1 MDMTPEFIMLA
12 FTLILAIVQI
22 GWAASA
28 RTAELGLKWNAGAR
42 DGETAPPGR
51 LAGRL
56 IRAQA
61 NLFETLPIFAA
72 AVIMAHIAGKDGPL
86 TFNGLD
92 IHLTFVGAHLYFFGR
107 LVYLPLYAFG
117 TPYVRTLAWLVAFAG
132 LVMVIVA
139 LFV

>member
-1 MDMTPEFIMLA
+1 MDMTPEFIALA
-12 FTLILAIVQI
+12 AVLILAIVQI
-22 GWAASA
+22 FWAASA
-28 RTAELGLKWNAGAR
+28 RTAERGLKWNAGAR
-42 DGETAPPGR
+42 DEDVPPPGK

-56 IRAQA
+56 DRAQA

-72 AVIMAHIAGKDGPL
+72 AVIMAHIAGKDGTML
-86 TFNGLD
+86 TL
-92 IHLTFVGAHLYFFGR
+92 VGTHLYFFGR
-107 LVYLPLYAFG
+107 LIYLPLYALG